1 MVTFNPEHTYVVWPD
16 FTGLGGLLV
25 YADSFEVTS
34 GGALIFT
41 SRGDDGERYVTRVV
55 SPTAYAHMSQMDGAS
70 ANTVSATPLP

>member
-1 MVTFNPEHTYVVWPD
+1 MVTFKPAHTYIVWPD
-16 FTGLGGLLV
+16 FTGLRGLLV
-25 YADSFEVTS
+25 YANSFEVTS

-70 ANTVSATPLP
+70 GDTVSAAALP